1 MFPRHCFSEH
11 VSWALFP
18 RPCFVLWSSYTLFP
32 RTSFEDPR
40 PYFFEIFCNP
50 FSQTLFLRPFCT
62 SWATTLVL
70 HILTCP
76 DPSCGLPMV
85 GDLLT
90 LSSSLNLT
98 MSGGSKRSM
107 GLAPAQY
114 MALDWLHLQLG
125 HQQHHCQGGH
135 QLQHI
140 GQPGP
145 TTPEGQRTVHT
156 TPPEG
161 HTTPR
166 EGHTSPPEG
175 PIRDRSLIVMTISSR
190 KFFIGWV
197 INLDSELY
205 NNIYR
210 NTFYCLSSVKQFG
223 QYRHCKQ
230 CPQCKLWKQCITHC

>member
-1 MFPRHCFSEH
+1 MFFQDLC
-11 VSWALFP
+11 
-18 RPCFVLWSSYTLFP
+18 
-32 RTSFEDPR
+32 PR

-62 SWATTLVL
+62 SWATTLVF

-76 DPSCGLPMV
+76 DRSCGLPMV

-114 MALDWLHLQLG
+114 MAVEWLHPQHG
-125 HQQHHCQGGH
+125 NQQHQHHCQGGH

-140 GQPGP
+140 CQHGP
-145 TTPEGQRTVHT
+145 TTPDGQHIVHII
-156 TPPEG
+156 PREG

-190 KFFIGWV
+190 KCFIGWV

-223 QYRHCKQ
+223 QYRQ
-230 CPQCKLWKQCITHC
+230 CPQCKLWKQCITQCYIHIYLIYLPLSSLPFRLSVSRPVSSFP